1 VRRPRLVAALLVA
14 AVLAAGLLGARESP
28 RLASGLEA
36 GMQLRYESEGEQ
48 QPPWIIDSVSRAT
61 LREGSECVVIH
72 LRRRPDQSSPD
83 EHRLCLA
90 HDTLYRWE
98 DKRADWSVMRPV
110 GPRMSWTTRQGG
122 GDVRYETGETAEE
135 RISGRAIPVVHTTVT
150 TSDSSG
156 RPKRRLRER
165 YALSLTTATGGTFEI
180 ADSGRA
186 GEWRAQRSFEL
197 REIRSGATPGSIQSQ
212 KYPEVVGAET
222 TSVGNV
228 R

>member
-1 VRRPRLVAALLVA
+1 MRRPRLVAALLVA
-14 AVLAAGLLGARESP
+14 ALLVAAMPAAGLLGARVTP
-28 RLASGLEA
+28 RLASGLQA
-36 GMQLRYESEGEQ
+36 GMHLLYESEGEQ
-48 QPPWIIDSVSRAT
+48 QPPWIIDSVGRAT
-61 LREGSECVVIH
+61 LREGSECVVVH

-110 GPRMSWTTRQGG
+110 GPRMSWTTRQGD
-122 GDVRYETGETAEE
+122 GDVVRYETGETAEE
-135 RISGRAIPVVHTTVT
+135 RISGRAIPVVRTTVT
-150 TSDSSG
+150 TSDSTG
-156 RPKRRLRER
+156 RPRRRLRER

-180 ADSGRA
+180 ADSGAA

-197 REIRSGATPGSIQSQ
+197 REIRSGATPGSTRSQ
-212 KYPEVVGAET
+212 ITP
-222 TSVGNV
+222 